1 MARQD
6 VNIGVEGNDGT
17 GDSIRESFRK
27 VNENFQEVYAIFG
40 QSGTISFT
48 ALSDTPN
55 TLLPNTI
62 PLVKT
67 DGSGID
73 LVELAS
79 NNAVDS
85 TKADTIAFNYTVGG
99 KLVISTSF
107 TEVADDGAPSLQ
119 APLNAG
125 GNAIANIN
133 VSQAGAQFFND
144 THNTNI
150 NIDDLVINKGY
161 ADRRYIS
168 SGLPIRVAAEPLNQ
182 DTYKLNISRYS
193 NGNIEVLNHGYDTSI
208 NGLKFVF
215 DSVYDDP
222 TNLQSETTAL
232 NIVSGNTYKIKTLGN
247 VPWTSIGADLGV
259 EGEVFTATATTTA
272 TGLVQPVYFLR
283 FVNSNILSVF
293 LLREDAALVNDTD
306 ADAAKNYVSGLK
318 ADDDVHQMIDTGV
331 NSNLEGNYLSDVA
344 MPRESIVRRQGDTME
359 GILTLS
365 DHPGDLEGFG
375 KPNGADDLQAATKFY
390 VDNAGYASTQNIF
403 VSLDGDDRMIGVP
416 PGKEGASLNYAYR
429 TINAAAK
436 RAEEVILTAPEE
448 PGPYFQT
455 VTKENNASQSEIT
468 ATGFV
473 GTDSWD
479 GQQTGD
485 LIRINREYL
494 TKEISGWIKYTY
506 PEFVYEISTCERD
519 TGLILDA
526 VEYDIRRGLN
536 ANFLSRTAAERY
548 YSSVSGRIAITQ
560 QKTETIGAINQL
572 KLFVDAILQNK

>member
-48 ALSDTPN
+48 ALSDTPDA
-55 TLLPNTI
+55 LLPNTI

-67 DGSGID
+67 DGSAID

-79 NNAVDS
+79 NNALDS

-99 KLVISTSF
+99 KLVISTAF
-107 TEVADDGAPSLQ
+107 TELADDGKPNLQ
-119 APLNAG
+119 SPLNAG
-125 GNAIANIN
+125 GNSIANIN
-133 VSQAGAQFFND
+133 VSAAGAQLFND
-144 THNTNI
+144 THSTNI

-168 SGLPIRVAAEPLNQ
+168 SGLPIRVAAEPLSQ
-182 DTYKLNISRYS
+182 DQYKLSISRYI
-193 NGNIEVLNHGYDTSI
+193 NGNIEALSHGYDTSI

-215 DSVYDDP
+215 DSVYNDP
-222 TNLQSETTAL
+222 TGLQSDTAAL
-232 NIVSGNTYKIKTLGN
+232 NIVIGQAYKIKTAGN
-247 VPWTSIGADLGV
+247 VPWTTIGADTGV
-259 EGEVFTATATTTA
+259 VGEVFTATATTSA

-283 FVNSNILSVF
+283 YVTENFLSVF
-293 LLREDAALVNDTD
+293 LRRADAALVNDTD
-306 ADAAKNYVSGLK
+306 ADAAKSYVSGIK
-318 ADDDVHQMIDTGV
+318 ADDDTHLMIDTGV
-331 NSNLEGNYLSDVA
+331 DSSLDGNYLSDVA
-344 MPRESIVRRQGDTME
+344 MPRESIVRRQGDVME

-403 VSLDGDDRMIGVP
+403 VSLDGDDRMVGVP

-429 TINAAAK
+429 TINAAAR
-436 RAEEVILTAPEE
+436 RAEEVIQTSPEE

-455 VTKENNASQSEIT
+455 VTNENGVNQST
-468 ATGFV
+468 VTTTGFV
-473 GTDSWD
+473 GTDTWD

-485 LIRINREYL
+485 LIKINRAYL
-494 TKEISGWIKYTY
+494 LKEISGWIKYTF

-536 ANFLSRTAAERY
+536 ANYLSRIAAERY

-560 QKTETIGAINQL
+560 QKTETEQII
-572 KLFVDAILQNK
+572 